1 MSKSSNKSGAEP
13 PLSLF
18 QIAACS
24 YEGSLFGWNVNE
36 NVDDGTHLE
45 ATMSFGFNVCHN
57 SLRVIT
63 VSKSGKFLACGGTD
77 ERIYIY
83 NLIEKTSVC
92 ELENHTG
99 AITTLRF
106 YEDSFLFSGSEV
118 YFKLYCQSICNIYST
133 QFCYNLNI

>member
-1 MSKSSNKSGAEP
+1 MSKSSNKNCTEQ
-13 PLSLF
+13 PLALF

-45 ATMSFGFNVCHN
+45 AAMSFGFNVCHN

-63 VSKSGKFLACGGTD
+63 ASKSGKYLACGGTD

-118 YFKLYCQSICNIYST
+118 NFRFYCQPIRTC
-133 QFCYNLNI
+133 LNTIFTII